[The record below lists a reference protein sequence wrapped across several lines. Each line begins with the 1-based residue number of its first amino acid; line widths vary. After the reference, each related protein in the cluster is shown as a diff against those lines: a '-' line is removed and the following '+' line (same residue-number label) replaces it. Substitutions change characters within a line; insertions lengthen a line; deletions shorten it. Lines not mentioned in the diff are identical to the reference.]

1 MYFCPITTHTETLPT
16 HKEPS
21 PTHKETI
28 PTHNDTIPNHKEP
41 HKKPTCPPV
50 QNELSQSQLHLPSIH
65 RLPSLSVLQVSYAS
79 ICNIIIVQN
88 QNNNII
94 TNQYRDVCV
103 ITDDSFNKLTRKAA
117 VLKADPE
124 NKENY
129 SE

>member
-1 MYFCPITTHTETLPT
+1 MYFCPITTHTETFPT

-21 PTHKETI
+21 PTHKETN
-28 PTHNDTIPNHKEP
+28 PTHKE
-41 HKKPTCPPV
+41 PTCPPV
-50 QNELSQSQLHLPSIH
+50 QNELSQSQLRLPSIH